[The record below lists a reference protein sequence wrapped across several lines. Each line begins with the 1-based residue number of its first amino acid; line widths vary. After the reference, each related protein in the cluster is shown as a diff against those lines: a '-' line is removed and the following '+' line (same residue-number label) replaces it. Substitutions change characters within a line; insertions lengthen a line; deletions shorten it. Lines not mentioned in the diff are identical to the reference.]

1 MIVSKSA
8 LLVSNKYPFPCDD
21 GKKTVLAGFLS
32 YLIDSYGKENV
43 CYLVIGKKPQTTPS
57 HPGCRLIWMEQPGRL
72 MQVKNLAKS
81 LLGFDRRSLQES
93 ITYSPRL
100 QHSLL
105 KLVEQLEPTLMVL
118 DTLRIGQYFHDQNS
132 TGRRRILYMDDLFYL
147 RYKRM
152 LEAAEDGIRYD
163 PTGTFAAF
171 LPPAARTLLN
181 IGGIQKLLYRIEMNR
196 IEQREIEGTGSFDL
210 NLLINPNEVAAL
222 QERHPPG
229 VVKSIKPLLYNEP
242 CQVQRTYDG
251 APEFL
256 MFGSLR
262 HPVYRA
268 SVLNFLHCCMDQ
280 VIGEMPDVRIRI
292 VGDGADDE
300 IIKCAAQYAGKVEI
314 AGFIPDLN
322 PVFASSCALLIPII
336 AAGGLKIKT
345 ITALYYGLPVIAT
358 DHGVNGIPLTEERS
372 FIRENRIERFPLH
385 MKSLCDMT
393 YNREIS
399 QNASRAFQNHY
410 SRKSVYKQYKELFG

>member
-1 MIVSKSA
+1 MSGTA
-8 LLVSNKYPFPCDD
+8 LLISNKYPFPCDD
-21 GKKTVLAGFLS
+21 GKKTVLAGLLS

-43 CYLVIGKKPQTTPS
+43 CYLVIGKKPETIPS
-57 HPGCRLIWMEQPGRL
+57 HPGCRLIWIKQPGRL

-93 ITYSPRL
+93 MTYSPRL
-100 QHSLL
+100 QHSLV
-105 KLVEQLEPTLMVL
+105 KLAKELEPTLMVL
-118 DTLRIGQYFHDQNS
+118 DTLRIGQYFHDQNRNV
-132 TGRRRILYMDDLFYL
+132 GRRILYMDDLFYL
-147 RYKRM
+147 RYQRM
-152 LEAAEDGIRYD
+152 LKAAEDGIRYD

-181 IGGIQKLLYRIEMNR
+181 IGGIQKLLYRIEMKK
-196 IEQREIEGTGSFDL
+196 IEHREIESTGFFDL
-210 NLLINPNEVAAL
+210 NLLINPNEVVTL

-229 VVKSIKPLLYNEP
+229 AVKSIKPLLYNEP
-242 CQVQRTYDG
+242 CQIRRTYDG

-268 SVLNFLHCCMDQ
+268 SVLNFLHCCMEQ
-280 VIGEMPDVRIRI
+280 VIREMPDVRIRI
-292 VGDGADDE
+292 VGDGADEE
-300 IIKCAAQYAGKVEI
+300 IIKRAAQYGGKVEI

-322 PVFASSCALLIPII
+322 PVFASSCALLVPII

-345 ITALYYGLPVIAT
+345 ITALYYGLPVIST

-372 FIRENRIERFPLH
+372 FIRENEIEHFPRH
-385 MKSLCDMT
+385 MKNLCDIT

-399 QNASRAFQNHY
+399 QHASRTYENHY
-410 SRKSVYKQYKELFG
+410 SRKSVYKEYRELFG